1 MTSIINYDGI
11 ADKWHTTNTCD
22 VGNCLCSDFAN
33 TNSIRFAGNAI
44 VADIDIIIARGE
56 SVTRRIAQGDIVI
69 ARGVA
74 TERHHPGGRVDAA
87 SLVAKER
94 TKTGGRV

>member
-22 VGNCLCSDFAN
+22 VSSCLRSDFAN
-33 TNSIRFAGNAI
+33 TNSIRFVRNAT

-74 TERHHPGGRVDAA
+74 TERRITVSRVEAA
-87 SLVAKER
+87 SLVAKKR
-94 TKTGGRV
+94 TKTRGRV